1 MAEIVVCFT
10 VAFASVASIRK
21 STGGCFG
28 IAGESG
34 GASSACAGSQG
45 ASASASSAQFI
56 GGGGISTTATLRL
69 VLLPVG
75 RALVV
80 RRGAYAWAVERAA
93 AKAQRRLRRLCP
105 LVRGMVDVQGVSAS
119 SFFQLTG
126 F

>member
-1 MAEIVVCFT
+1 MMALIVVCFT
-10 VAFASVASIRK
+10 VALASVASILK

-56 GGGGISTTATLRL
+56 GGGGISTTATCRRVPLREA
-69 VLLPVG
+69 G

-80 RRGAYAWAVERAA
+80 RRGAYA
-93 AKAQRRLRRLCP
+93 
-105 LVRGMVDVQGVSAS
+105 
-119 SFFQLTG
+119 
-126 F
+126 